1 MLGVQSI
8 EKNEWRLWLTIKIYV
23 TGKRAGLSRPSSYL
37 SFRAEILVIFHL
49 ARSFFSV
56 PEDQLI

>member
-23 TGKRAGLSRPSSYL
+23 TGKRARLLAHR
-37 SFRAEILVIFHL
+37 VIF
-49 ARSFFSV
+49 RFEQKF
-56 PEDQLI
+56 